1 MHKNQFIL
9 IIDMK
14 TVVFFA
20 SCMLFSLLYCRVK
33 TASLF
38 NAELRDGWITANQYK
53 FKPKQLRSKS

>member
-9 IIDMK
+9 IIDIK
-14 TVVFFA
+14 NSCFFA